1 MKAMILTCIAAVT
14 LAACGVDGQPLTPSY
29 SASTTIGAN
38 SKSGLFNGT
47 SLGVTFGN

>member
-1 MKAMILTCIAAVT
+1 MRATIFICIAAAT

-38 SKSGLFNGT
+38 SNTGMFNRT